1 MTRLLLHHAT
11 LIDGTGAAPLAD
23 AAVLIDDGR
32 IHWAGTLSDAPT
44 DDAVRIDVGGNT
56 ICPGFFDCHVHFS
69 LPGGGATPLDRALHP
84 PSYHYFQLIERLRAT
99 LHNGVTTARDL
110 MGIDAGVRD
119 AVAHGLVE
127 GPRLLVA
134 INMLSQTCGHADFHL
149 PSGLDLTPMIGGS
162 LVDTVDEARRRT
174 RQLIAAGAD
183 VLKVASSGGVSS
195 PSDQPEWLGMRRELI
210 AAVVEE
216 AAAYGHK
223 RVAAHAIGHAGI
235 EAAVEAG
242 VTSIEHGYQL
252 DDALR
257 QRMVDAGIFLVPTLL
272 ETMADVTASP
282 SGQAK
287 SARWHALAHESIAAS
302 AAAGVKIA
310 VGTDAGLGPGHGTN
324 LRELGLLVRFG
335 GLTPMQAIVAG
346 TSTSAQLCGL
356 SDELGTVAAGKV
368 ADLVVVRGD
377 PLADIDGLGEPQN
390 ILLVLKE
397 GRVAV
402 DRGGFVPVAGAAA
415 AAPPPESTTPR

>member
-1 MTRLLLHHAT
+1 MKPVLLHHAT
-11 LIDGTGAAPLAD
+11 LIDGTGAAPLTD
-23 AAVLIDDGR
+23 AAVLVEDGHIR
-32 IHWAGTLSDAPT
+32 WAGAYSDAPA
-44 DDAVRIDVGGNT
+44 DDAVQVDLGGHT

-69 LPGGGATPLDRALHP
+69 LPGAGATPLDRALHP
-84 PSYHYFQLIERLRAT
+84 PSYQYFQLIERLRVT

-110 MGIDAGVRD
+110 MGVDAGVRD
-119 AVAHGLVE
+119 ALAHGLIE
-127 GPRLLVA
+127 GPRLQVA
-134 INMLSQTCGHADFHL
+134 INMMSQTCGHADFHL

-174 RQLIAAGAD
+174 RELIAAGAD

-210 AAVVEE
+210 AAVVQE

-223 RVAAHAIGHAGI
+223 RVAAHAIGYAGI
-235 EAAVEAG
+235 EAAVDAG

-257 QRMVDAGIFLVPTLL
+257 RRMVDAGIFLVPTLL

-282 SGQAK
+282 AGQAK
-287 SARWHALAHESIAAS
+287 SAHWHALAHESIAAS

-310 VGTDAGLGPGHGTN
+310 VGTDAGLGPAHGTN
-324 LRELGLLVRFG
+324 LAELGLLVRFG
-335 GLTPMQAIVAG
+335 GLTPMQAIVAA

-356 SDELGTVAAGKV
+356 ADRLGTVAAGKL

-377 PLADIDGLGEPQN
+377 PLADIESLSAPEN

-397 GRVAV
+397 GRVAI
-402 DRGGFVPVAGAAA
+402 DRGGFLPAATA
-415 AAPPPESTTPR
+415 TSAAPRTGNTTPR